1 VLTRDLG
8 IKHVTGRVGLGN
20 MRLNEMFSPI
30 GAPKDD
36 DNEIDWLGDLK
47 FFMDNDNHMLSQ
59 YLFPVVK
66 KHSQHLNNPNAYRLY
81 LKPINTALNT
91 YCEQFKIENKKDKF
105 PEEALEEL
113 AKRMCEEQKKFIE
126 NGDYEIK

>member
-1 VLTRDLG
+1 
-8 IKHVTGRVGLGN
+8 

-30 GAPKDD
+30 GAPKEDD
-36 DNEIDWLGDLK
+36 TEIDWLGDLK
-47 FFMDNDNHMLSQ
+47 FFMDNDNRMLSQ

-66 KHSQHLNNPNAYRLY
+66 KHSQHLDNPNAYRLY

-91 YCEQFKIENKKDKF
+91 YCEQFKIEDRKDKF

-113 AKRMCEEQKKFIE
+113 AKRICEEQKKFIE
-126 NGDYEIK
+126 DGDYEIK